1 MEDSIKVF
9 FDQKSQSKYEA
20 YTIRIMNLYIDV
32 PDGNSIFLQ
41 SGELR
46 RRYPL
51 QSTDCIITFE
61 YPTAITFGKYTS
73 TSIEEPHYGTGNM
86 FLQLSYGFCCPNIS
100 TYIFNK
106 CPSQLPLP
114 LSLSLSLS
122 FSGANSFA

>member
-1 MEDSIKVF
+1 MEDSSKEF
-9 FDQKSQSKYEA
+9 FDQKRQSKFEA
-20 YTIRIMNLYIDV
+20 FTIQKMKLFIHV
-32 PDGNSIFLQ
+32 EGNSVFLQ

-61 YPTAITFGKYTS
+61 YPLAITFGKYTS
-73 TSIEEPHYGTGNM
+73 TSIEEPNYGAGNM
-86 FLQLSYGFCCPNIS
+86 FFQLSYGFCCPNIS

-106 CPSQLPLP
+106 CPRQLLLP
-114 LSLSLSLS
+114 LS